1 MCEGFWN
8 LKKKFI
14 PSRKSGTPALG
25 SVTNLFLCLAHP
37 VSELTCHSGLM
48 FDPGETLWNILHPD
62 WGIVLYSNGPWVP
75 NLPLISQSRSPSKGF
90 TTNHLVPFP
99 LFWYGN
105 LFLGCLLFFFSK
117 PKFKQNQNLI
127 IYNIQIS
134 LYGCLGGS
142 DSKIH
147 LAMQAKTWVGSL
159 GWEDSPGE
167 GNGNPLKYS
176 CLENPMDRRVWRAIV
191 HGVTK
196 SRTWLS
202 NFLSLMIG
210 TFFF

>member
-1 MCEGFWN
+1 MGHESPTSLWFLSPGHPLKDSPLTTWSHFPYFDVGTCFWGV
-8 LKKKFI
+8 F
-14 PSRKSGTPALG
+14 
-25 SVTNLFLCLAHP
+25 C
-37 VSELTCHSGLM
+37 
-48 FDPGETLWNILHPD
+48 
-62 WGIVLYSNGPWVP
+62 
-75 NLPLISQSRSPSKGF
+75 
-90 TTNHLVPFP
+90 
-99 LFWYGN
+99 
-105 LFLGCLLFFFSK
+105 FFAK

-147 LAMQAKTWVGSL
+147 LAMQAKTLVGSP

-210 TFFF
+210 TFFFKRRKWLAFKIMTLSENNVTFQSHNQQKLRRKND